1 MKASVIVY
9 NIDLELLIKEPKKIG
24 IKKQTIMN
32 KVITSVLLLLCLT
45 MGACSSKKKGNTEW
59 LKENDVNVAI
69 DETFKP
75 IMDNLV
81 QSYGMAYPEA
91 NMKPQYV
98 SEDQAIRLLVNDSL
112 RCAIV
117 TRKLKE
123 NELNIIES
131 HHLGATQS
139 LIASDA
145 IALVINKQ
153 NCDSLISLD
162 EIKGIVSGRITR
174 WEQLKKNF
182 NNKKG
187 ELKLVFD
194 NSGSSTVRYMK
205 DSLCNGQ
212 NLKGN
217 VYASEGKTNQ
227 SVLEMVQADPN
238 IIGIVGA
245 NWLMGD
251 AGNAL
256 ADFSKLPFKV
266 MRVSRTADDF
276 AKYVRP
282 YQYYI
287 ATADYPQLRSV
298 YVIHTDP
305 RSQSLLRNFFFY
317 LKGQKG
323 QTIIC
328 NNSQMLP
335 IVPVQVKDVS
345 IK

>member
-1 MKASVIVY
+1 MKR
-9 NIDLELLIKEPKKIG
+9 NKIFY
-24 IKKQTIMN
+24 
-32 KVITSVLLLLCLT
+32 LLLLVTLFVT
-45 MGACSSKKKGNTEW
+45 AACKSDKKGNPNW
-59 LKENDVNVAI
+59 MKEDDVNVAI

-98 SEDQAIRLLVNDSL
+98 SEDEAIRMLAHDSL
-112 RCAIV
+112 RCVIV

-123 NELNIIES
+123 NELNLIRS
-131 HHLGATQS
+131 HRLDATQA

-145 IALVINKQ
+145 IALVINKE
-153 NCDSLISLD
+153 NNDSLITLD
-162 EIKGIVSGRITR
+162 EVKGIVSGRITR
-174 WEQLKKNF
+174 WEQLAKNRGR
-182 NNKKG
+182 KG
-187 ELKLVFD
+187 ELHLIFD

-212 NLKGN
+212 DLKGN
-217 VYASEGKTNQ
+217 VYASEGKNNE
-227 SVLEMVQADPN
+227 SVLKMVEENPN
-238 IIGIVGA
+238 IIGVVGA
-245 NWLMGD
+245 NWLMGKQ
-251 AGNAL
+251 GNAM

-266 MRVSRTADDF
+266 MRVSRTADEF

-287 ATADYPQLRSV
+287 ATADYPLLRSV
-298 YVIHTDP
+298 YAIHTDP
-305 RSQSLLRNFFFY
+305 RSQSMLKNFYFY

-335 IVPVQVKDVS
+335 ITPVQVKDVS